1 MEYDY
6 IILGGGSAGS
16 VIASRLSEDPNVSV
30 CLIEAGGDG
39 KNVLIRMPLGCVMML
54 PGKPKINNWAFET
67 TPQPGLNGRKGYQP
81 RGKALGGSSA
91 INAML
96 YVRGHKKDYDEWSD
110 LGCDGWDWDSVAPY
124 FIKSER
130 NHAIT
135 DEHHGADGP
144 LHVANGLSDNP
155 INNAFIEAAA
165 GMQIRETED
174 FNGSRQ
180 EGVGRF
186 QVTQF
191 RGGDHH
197 GERCSAAAA
206 YLHPH
211 ERPNLTI
218 LTNAHITKVVVEDGR
233 AVAARCLIKGREQ
246 QVRARK
252 EIILSAGA
260 FGSPQILQL
269 SGIGDPDQ
277 LAAHGVDVV
286 HALLGV
292 GKNLQ
297 DHLDFILSWKS
308 PRSELL
314 GLNPSGL
321 WDMLKAAW
329 TWRKTGEG
337 LATTT
342 FAEVGAFFRSNPELD
357 RPDLQIHFVTG
368 IVDDHSRK
376 RHMYRGYSAHVCVLR
391 PESRGEV
398 GLNDANPL
406 SPPRIDPKFLSADA
420 DAALLLKGTKIMS
433 EMMDHPALAEWRGD
447 KLYLRGD
454 EDDATLMAHIR
465 DRADTIYHP
474 VGTCRMGADGDDMA
488 VVDSAC
494 RVRGID
500 GLRVVDASIMPRL
513 VGGNTNAPTIMIAEK
528 AADLIRAA

>member
-1 MEYDY
+1 MNYDY

-16 VIASRLSEDPNVSV
+16 VIASRLSEDPAVSV

-39 KNVLIRMPLGCVMML
+39 KSALIRMPLGGVALL

-67 TPQPGLNGRKGYQP
+67 VPQPGLNGRQGYQP

-96 YVRGHKKDYDEWSD
+96 YVRGHRRDYDEWAD
-110 LGCDGWDWDSVAPY
+110 LGCEGWNWDQVAPY
-124 FIKSER
+124 FLKAEH

-135 DEHHGADGP
+135 DEYHGQGGP
-144 LHVANGLSDNP
+144 LSVADGLSDNP
-155 INNAFIEAAA
+155 INEAFVAAA
-165 GMQIRETED
+165 EGMQLRENPD
-174 FNGSRQ
+174 FNGARQ

-191 RGGDHH
+191 RGGDKH

-211 ERPNLTI
+211 QRPNLTI
-218 LTNAHITKVVVEDGR
+218 LTKAHIAKIVIEDGR
-233 AVAARCLIKGREQ
+233 AVGARCFVKGKQHEARAKRE
-246 QVRARK
+246 V
-252 EIILSAGA
+252 ILSAGA

-269 SGIGDPDQ
+269 SGIGDPDE
-277 LAAHGVDVV
+277 LKAHGVETV
-286 HALLGV
+286 HALPGV
-292 GKNLQ
+292 GQNLQ
-297 DHLDFILSWKS
+297 DHIDFILSWKS
-308 PRSELL
+308 PRPELL

-329 TWRKTGEG
+329 QWRKTGEG
-337 LATTT
+337 RATTT
-342 FAEVGAFFRSNPELD
+342 FAEVGAFLRSSSDLS

-376 RHMYRGYSAHVCVLR
+376 RHMYKGYSAHVCVLR
-391 PESRGEV
+391 PESRGRV
-398 GLNDANPL
+398 GLFDANPM
-406 SPPRIDPKFLSADA
+406 SAPMIDPCFLSAQSDA
-420 DAALLLKGTKIMS
+420 DLLLKGTKIMR
-433 EMMDHPALAEWRGD
+433 EMMDHPALDGWRGEQ
-447 KLYLRGD
+447 LYLNGD
-454 EDDATLMAHIR
+454 EDDATLMTHIR

-474 VGTCRMGADGDDMA
+474 VGTCRMSAAGDEMA
-488 VVDSAC
+488 VVDPTC

-500 GLRVVDASIMPRL
+500 ALRVVDASVMPRI

-528 AADLIRAA
+528 AADMIRAA